1 MLIGGFERT
10 CYKVESLNQTLNKRV
25 NKIILKVVKNV
36 TCLNC
41 IKHDICDVKRKLM
54 LTYDYSMKL
63 VYQMNVEKSCN
74 EFDNK
79 DDYEKVVRCENCNNA
94 IEMPHGNYHC
104 KIHNKTFIKSYYC
117 GDGDRK

>member
-1 MLIGGFERT
+1 M
-10 CYKVESLNQTLNKRV
+10 
-25 NKIILKVVKNV
+25 

-41 IKHDICDVKRKLM
+41 IKHDICNIQRKLM
-54 LTYDYSMKL
+54 LTYNYSMKL

-79 DDYEKVVRCENCNNA
+79 DNYEKVVRCENCNNA
-94 IEMPHGNYHC
+94 IEMPHDNYHC
-104 KIHNKTFIKSYYC
+104 KIHNKTFTKSYYC